1 MGGIVTSGPSSP
13 CVRRPGRASCLAA
26 LLLALLVVAVPAGQT
41 GAIIVFD
48 SPIDNGYASGPT
60 SIRLRVLPPGI
71 EVQGVT
77 ITADGRKVCSL
88 DRPPFECAWNAGP
101 AVTEHVIRAS
111 VVLPDGRR
119 IAQTITTR
127 GEEYV
132 ESVEVDVV
140 RVTATVTDERGE
152 FVRGLRRE
160 DFRIYEDNVPQR
172 ISAFLSENIPLEIVV
187 AMDVSGSMRPSMP
200 VVKQAVKKFL
210 RALRP
215 EDRVTL
221 LTVND
226 NVFTLARPSVT
237 LEARLKAVDR
247 MNAWGGTALYDAIV
261 KSVDQL
267 GRETG
272 RRALVVF
279 TDGEDLNSRVP
290 LETAERRLETSDV
303 LVYAIGQGRAPRMTS
318 LKEVLE
324 RLARKS
330 GGKAFFEDV
339 EGLDEV
345 FRRII
350 EDLSNQYFLCYPRR
364 DSAKDSRWRKLRVE
378 VPGRNVRVRAREGY
392 RVVAK

>member
-1 MGGIVTSGPSSP
+1 VSD
-13 CVRRPGRASCLAA
+13 RRAAAARPTVPLLAVLAVLAGA
-26 LLLALLVVAVPAGQT
+26 LLAGQT
-41 GAIIVFD
+41 SAIIVFD
-48 SPIDNGYASGPT
+48 GPVDDGYASGPT
-60 SIRLRVLPPGI
+60 PIRLRVLPPGI
-71 EVQGVT
+71 EVQSVT
-77 ITADGRKVCSL
+77 IMADGTRVCML

-101 AVTEHVIRAS
+101 AVSRHTIRAS
-111 VVLPDGRR
+111 VVLADGRR
-119 IAQTITTR
+119 ISKTITTR

-132 ESVEVDVV
+132 ESVDVDVV
-140 RVTATVTDERGE
+140 RVTATVTDDSGQ

-172 ISAFLSENIPLEIVV
+172 ISAFLSENIPLEVVV
-187 AMDVSGSMRPSMP
+187 AMDVSGSMRPAMP
-200 VVKQAVKKFL
+200 QVKQAVKKFL
-210 RALRP
+210 QALRP
-215 EDRVTL
+215 QDRVTL

-226 NVFTLARPSVT
+226 NVFTLTKPSAT

-290 LETAERRLETSDV
+290 LEAAERRLETSDV
-303 LVYAIGQGRAPRMTS
+303 LVYPIGQGRAPKLVN
-318 LKEVLE
+318 LKTVLE

-330 GGKAFFEDV
+330 GGRAFFEELQD
-339 EGLDEV
+339 LDTA
-345 FRRII
+345 FDQII

-364 DSAKDSRWRKLRVE
+364 DSARDSRWRKLRVE
-378 VPGRNVRVRAREGY
+378 VPGRDVKVRAREGY